1 MKVKKIFF
9 VVAAL
14 VSVYLLIVIGIQLKA
29 VDVLIPPAK
38 FPKSCPTSSQNC
50 VFIGPEPHRTD
61 AGTALYF
68 HSDTS
73 TVMTEVKRWILTQPR
88 TTIIGEW
95 ETQIHAVF
103 RTFWWRFPDDFII
116 NVHCENGEA
125 LLYVYSKSR
134 LGISDL
140 GVNVDRVNKF
150 VSHLKKVPHK
160 KTQCAVL

>member
-1 MKVKKIFF
+1 MNTKKIVV

-14 VSVYLLIVIGIQLKA
+14 VSVYVLIVIGIQLKA
-29 VDVLIPPAK
+29 VDVLIDPSK
-38 FPKSCPTSSQNC
+38 FPTGCPAGSQNC
-50 VFIGPEPHRTD
+50 AFIGPEPHRTD

-68 HSDTS
+68 QSDPD
-73 TVMTEVKRWILTQPR
+73 TVMIEVKRWITTQPR

-103 RTFWWRFPDDFII
+103 RTFWWRFPDDFIV
-116 NVHCENGEA
+116 NVHCENGET

-140 GVNVDRVNKF
+140 GVNVNRVNKF
-150 VSHLKKVPHK
+150 ISHFKKVVFQNI
-160 KTQCAVL
+160 QCGI